1 MEVFPEAKVVLTIR
15 DPENWYKSV
24 KETIYQ
30 GNMDRQMLPVNIYS
44 WFNGSS
50 KQLSMMET
58 FTHAS
63 NNRFNNGKQPI
74 NRNSAAI
81 ISFSSSNTQFLR
93 IPNILFVYF
102 LSIFSR

>member
-1 MEVFPEAKVVLTIR
+1 MEVFPKAKVVLTIR

-30 GNMDRQMLPVNIYS
+30 GNLDRQMFPVNIYS

-50 KQLSMMET
+50 KQLNMMET

-63 NNRFNNGKQPI
+63 NNRFNNGKQRI
-74 NRNSAAI
+74 GILEKILVWYGYLTALFT
-81 ISFSSSNTQFLR
+81 IS
-93 IPNILFVYF
+93 NILE
-102 LSIFSR
+102 

>member
-1 MEVFPEAKVVLTIR
+1 MEVFPEATVVLTIR

-30 GNMDRQMLPVNIYS
+30 GNTDRQMFPVNIYS
-44 WFNGSS
+44 WVNGSS

-63 NNRFNNGKQPI
+63 NNRFNNGKYG
-74 NRNSAAI
+74 
-81 ISFSSSNTQFLR
+81 NTGCGVFKQGVQ
-93 IPNILFVYF
+93 N
-102 LSIFSR
+102 